1 VVALELGAVIA
12 HGTPKEVLAHQRV
25 IESYLGTEEKVIQR
39 SGARGGRRRPRARQP
54 AKSRK

>member
-39 SGARGGRRRPRARQP
+39 SGARGGRRRARQP
-54 AKSRK
+54 AKSGR